1 MSSAPRPWVPLVMA
15 GLGGL
20 ALCALTAFSASM
32 SAGDAAK
39 LIGIASGVALIGVP
53 IGALALRV
61 LRTRSVGVQCVA
73 LALTTTL
80 SLLFG
85 ALAAAQAMFISQHD
99 LAVLSVVLV
108 ASGTAG
114 VVMSMFLGARIG
126 AASRDLVETT
136 RRIGGEGP
144 AEPLRIAD
152 APQEL
157 ARLGEELAEMERRL
171 AESRRVERTLEAS
184 RRELVAWV
192 SHDLRTPLSGIRA
205 MVEALEDG
213 VVDDPATVAR
223 YHRTLREEADHLAAL
238 VDDLFEL
245 SRTQAGALNLRFSR
259 VSMSDLVSDALA
271 SSAPVAAAKGV
282 KLEGRVIGP
291 PPELDASA
299 PEVLRVLRNLL
310 ENAIRHTP
318 SDGSILVETGI
329 DESAPDS
336 VYVSVHDS
344 GGGVPEADLD
354 RIFDVAFQVDSAR
367 TPGSG
372 AGLGLAIAKGF
383 ADAHRGEITV
393 SNVDG
398 GARFM
403 LRLPRD
409 RVE

>member
-1 MSSAPRPWVPLVMA
+1 MLSA

-20 ALCALTAFSASM
+20 ALCVMTALATSM
-32 SAGDAAK
+32 SAADAFE
-39 LIGIASGVALIGVP
+39 LIGIAAGIALIGIPV
-53 IGALALRV
+53 GLLVLRA
-61 LRTRSVGVQCVA
+61 LRTRPLGVQCAA
-73 LALTTTL
+73 LALTTTG
-80 SLLFG
+80 SLMLG
-85 ALAAAQAMFISQHD
+85 ALAAAQAMFISEHD
-99 LAVLSVVLV
+99 LAALSVVLV

-114 VVMSMFLGARIG
+114 VITSLLLGARIG
-126 AASRDLVETT
+126 AASSDLVETA
-136 RRIGGEGP
+136 RRIGGENPVGP
-144 AEPLRIAD
+144 VRVVD
-152 APQEL
+152 APREL
-157 ARLGEELAEMERRL
+157 ARLGEELAEMEIRLEAARR
-171 AESRRVERTLEAS
+171 AERTLEAS

-205 MVEALEDG
+205 IVEALEDG

-245 SRTQAGALNLRFSR
+245 SRTQAGALHLRFAR
-259 VSMSDLVSDALA
+259 VSLSDLVSDALA

-282 KLEGRVIGP
+282 KLEGRVVGP

-318 SDGSILVETGI
+318 SDGSILVEAGI
-329 DESAPDS
+329 DDDAPES

-344 GGGVPEADLD
+344 GGGVPEDDLD
-354 RIFDVAFQVDSAR
+354 RIFDVAFQVDHAR

-383 ADAHRGEITV
+383 ADAHQGEITV
-393 SNVDG
+393 CNESG
-398 GARFM
+398 GARFT
-403 LRLPRD
+403 LRLPCERA
-409 RVE
+409 E

>member
-1 MSSAPRPWVPLVMA
+1 MSPAPRRWAPLVMA

-61 LRTRSVGVQCVA
+61 LRARSVGVQCVA

-85 ALAAAQAMFISQHD
+85 ALAAAQVMFISQHD

-108 ASGTAG
+108 ASGTTG

-126 AASRDLVETT
+126 AASRDLVETA

-144 AEPLRIAD
+144 AEPLMIAD

-329 DESAPDS
+329 DEAAPDS

-398 GARFM
+398 GARFT

>member
-245 SRTQAGALNLRFSR
+245 SRTQAGALHLRFSR